1 MKIQDFEGLAV
12 NHISRG
18 YGIIE
23 KAYYEEQCDC
33 YYLEVVFN
41 EKESTFSFPNCF
53 EKFLVLEDPDA
64 NNYVQK
70 LISDKKEKLAKE
82 KAEKERLKKEAEEQA
97 KLDYEYYIKNKRKA
111 EYIEKQRLYFKIKH
125 EKEFPYSTFLAYQGR
140 TWDWES
146 KEQILCIHREY
157 DRKVAFWDI
166 ISELKVKDIIL
177 HCKGQL
183 LVAVSRVTK
192 EAYESDEDSYGE
204 NVKSLRLNSDYIVLR
219 NPIYLQQ
226 YRDDIQQYDEDNEP
240 RLSPFNK
247 HGKGNQGYIYPID
260 RDLAQAFIAEATRQN
275 QDLLNVEYI
284 RELLELYR

>member
-1 MKIQDFEGLAV
+1 MKLSDFEGLVV
-12 NHISRG
+12 NHNKFG
-18 YGIIE
+18 YGLIE
-23 KAYYEEQCDC
+23 STYIKNNSYYISVIFDKKDCTFIFPDIFDNYMQLEDRNTQLYVEKLIKNKKEQIAQEK
-33 YYLEVVFN
+33 LEKQKILLERKQK
-41 EKESTFSFPNCF
+41 EKE
-53 EKFLVLEDPDA
+53 E
-64 NNYVQK
+64 Y
-70 LISDKKEKLAKE
+70 
-82 KAEKERLKKEAEEQA
+82 EQ
-97 KLDYEYYIKNKRKA
+97 YIKNKKQIDK
-111 EYIEKQRLYFKIKH
+111 IEQQHLYFKTKH
-125 EKEFPYSTFLAYQGR
+125 EKEFPYSTFLVYQGK

-226 YRDDIQQYDEDNEP
+226 YREDIKKYNEINKP
-240 RLSPFNK
+240 KFSPFNK
-247 HGKGNQGYIYPID
+247 HGLGNQGYLFSID
-260 RDLAQAFIAEATRQN
+260 RDLAQAFVVEVVRNN
-275 QDLLNVEYI
+275 QKLLKVDYI
-284 RELLELYR
+284 KELLELYY